1 MSSNFLQPRRL
12 LPIAAGVLIVAVLAW
27 FLWLW
32 AHQTAGIKR
41 EAPKIATIIPLPPP
55 PPPPPPKPPEPEKPV
70 EEAKMVEPD
79 PTPKP
84 VEQPKPKEQAP
95 SPAAD
100 LSNPMKIDGDAQ
112 AGSDA
117 FNIGAGSGG
126 GMSGSGGG
134 GAGNGTYGQYLAYV
148 FQRILREDEH
158 TKNLVFR
165 LQADVWLTAAG
176 QVTKVELTRSSGDP
190 KVDEQVL
197 AALRAAPSMDERP
210 PASMTLPVRVVFQ
223 GRRPS

>member
-1 MSSNFLQPRRL
+1 MSLTFSQTRRWL
-12 LPIAAGVLIVAVLAW
+12 FPAAGVLVAAVLVW
-27 FLWLW
+27 FVWVW

-41 EAPKIATIIPLPPP
+41 EAPKLATIIPLPPP

-70 EEAKMVEPD
+70 EEAKMVQPD

-84 VEQPKPKEQAP
+84 TEAPKPKAEAP
-95 SPAAD
+95 SPSKD
-100 LSNPMKIDGDAQ
+100 LSPPMKMDGEAQ
-112 AGSDA
+112 AGNDA

-134 GAGNGTYGQYLAYV
+134 GVGNGTYGQYLAYT
-148 FQRILREDEH
+148 FQRILREDER
-158 TKNLVFR
+158 TKNLAFR

-176 QVTKVELTRSSGDP
+176 QVTKVVLTKSSGDE
-190 KVDEQVL
+190 KVDAQVI
-197 AALRAAPSMDERP
+197 AALQSAPSLDERP
-210 PASMTLPVRVVFQ
+210 PASLTLPVRVVFQ